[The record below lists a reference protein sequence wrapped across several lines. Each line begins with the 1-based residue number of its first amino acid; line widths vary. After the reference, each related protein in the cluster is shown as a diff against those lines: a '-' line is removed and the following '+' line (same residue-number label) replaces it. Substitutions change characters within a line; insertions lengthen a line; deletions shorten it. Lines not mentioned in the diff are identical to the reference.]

1 MWEDT
6 KSVLV
11 LLVAVLVVVGGLF
24 LLGSASGSG
33 SDWSEWYLGWLLYP
47 LYIFVPA
54 GLLWLLFVGFGVVQD
69 RVEEA
74 QERSRKRKTQRQ
86 DHSPSA
92 EENLKASKPMGRFR
106 QFLADRLE
114 EME

>member
-1 MWEDT
+1 MREDT

-11 LLVAVLVVVGGLF
+11 LLVAVLVVVGGLC

-54 GLLWLLFVGFGVVQD
+54 GLLWLLD
-69 RVEEA
+69 
-74 QERSRKRKTQRQ
+74 
-86 DHSPSA
+86 
-92 EENLKASKPMGRFR
+92 L
-106 QFLADRLE
+106 FLASLTWSHVYPPVGVSRSVGLANG
-114 EME
+114 